1 MEESTASSGP
11 PTDVATFLATDLH
24 EYSEEELTGIT
35 ADGLPL
41 QQAAVLRPP
50 VNAGNGNGGSSVG
63 GGGSRPVPVRRSLS
77 VWKPQGTGLLRL
89 TPAYAAEMKIATQTT
104 MNNEG
109 NTPSNTPFTSL
120 LTHSL
125 DLPYTLSPS

>member
-1 MEESTASSGP
+1 MEESTTANGP

-41 QQAAVLRPP
+41 QQAAVLRPA
-50 VNAGNGNGGSSVG
+50 VNGNNGSSGSGGS
-63 GGGSRPVPVRRSLS
+63 GSSQPTTGRRLP

-109 NTPSNTPFTSL
+109 N
-120 LTHSL
+120 
-125 DLPYTLSPS
+125 

>member
-1 MEESTASSGP
+1 MEESTASNGP
-11 PTDVATFLATDLH
+11 PSDVATFLATELH

-41 QQAAVLRPP
+41 QQAAVLRSA
-50 VNAGNGNGGSSVG
+50 VNSVG
-63 GGGSRPVPVRRSLS
+63 GSGGSGSGSGSGGSQSTPARPSLP

-109 NTPSNTPFTSL
+109 NTPS
-120 LTHSL
+120 
-125 DLPYTLSPS
+125 